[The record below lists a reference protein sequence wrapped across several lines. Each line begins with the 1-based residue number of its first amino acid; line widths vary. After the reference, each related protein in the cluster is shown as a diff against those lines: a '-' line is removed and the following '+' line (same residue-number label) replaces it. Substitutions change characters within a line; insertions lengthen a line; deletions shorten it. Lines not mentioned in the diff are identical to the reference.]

1 MGHGLRSTDGRGMS
15 GLTPGFYGR
24 HGDHN
29 DQVYCLCCHTLF
41 AGRIGSGSTLP
52 LPDNLIDLRS
62 EQGEQLLKESDALE
76 AFVPLSVNFVT
87 QKNSSIL
94 RRR

>member
-1 MGHGLRSTDGRGMS
+1 MIRFIVFAVIL
-15 GLTPGFYGR
+15 
-24 HGDHN
+24 
-29 DQVYCLCCHTLF
+29 CLL
-41 AGRIGSGSTLP
+41 AASVQAQTLP